1 MVTAPSIN
9 PTSRALKG
17 TPDSPADSTWVEL
30 EHTFHQALVC
40 QAWPITDGQ
49 LGSSV
54 SCFRTG
60 NASVATGGRLSLTYR
75 SVRSARRSHGT
86 GGTTTPRTGPPR

>member
-17 TPDSPADSTWVEL
+17 TPESPADSTWVEV
-30 EHTFHQALVC
+30 ERTFHQALVC

-49 LGSSV
+49 LRSSF
-54 SCFRTG
+54 SCFRSG
-60 NASVATGGRLSLTYR
+60 NASVATGCRLSLTNR
-75 SVRSARRSHGT
+75 SVRSARRPHGT
-86 GGTTTPRTGPPR
+86 CGTTTP